1 MKKTF
6 VSLILI
12 ISMITSTIIP
22 AFAAEPVSNE
32 ISESVTITYLDDG
45 SYIVKTIV
53 SNPVESRSSTFT
65 KTGNIVAS
73 HYSGDD
79 ELLWQYTLYGE
90 FLVNSGVSA
99 VCTSATYTQNIY
111 ASSWS
116 FSNGQATASG
126 NTAYGVGTFKDKV
139 LFVTIKTVDVDL
151 NIVCDIYGNLS

>member
-1 MKKTF
+1 MKKIF
-6 VSLILI
+6 VSIILT
-12 ISMITSTIIP
+12 ISMIISAIFP
-22 AFAAEPVSNE
+22 AFAAEPSSNE
-32 ISESVTITYLDDG
+32 INESVTITYLDDG

-53 SNPVESRSSTFT
+53 SKSVGSRSSTFT

-73 HYSGDD
+73 YYSGDD

>member
-79 ELLWQYTLYGE
+79 ERLWQYTLYGE

>member
-22 AFAAEPVSNE
+22 AFAAEPASNE

-53 SNPVESRSSTFT
+53 SNPVESRSSTFI

-126 NTAYGVGTFKDKV
+126 NTAYGFGTFKDKV

>member
-139 LFVTIKTVDVDL
+139 LFVTIKTVDIDL